1 MLSFV
6 APLIK
11 GSKGYSQEEE
21 TRAIISLPKP
31 VYNSIVGDY
40 KDAIIKTGLFP
51 SNVFT
56 IIDNECSRYRSDG
69 CIVYYRELHLPVKLL
84 KGVYVRNPKTKE
96 SVESLLKE
104 MELSIPVTQM

>member
-1 MLSFV
+1 MNIQGKKAGIFNCS
-6 APLIK
+6 PTYYNKNYGLIIQFNVK
-11 GSKGYSQEEE
+11 L
-21 TRAIISLPKP
+21 T
-31 VYNSIVGDY
+31 
-40 KDAIIKTGLFP
+40 IIKTGLFP